1 VAQRGR
7 GDGPDDLGLHA
18 ADFLGDREQH
28 PGNAAARPGLGKK
41 KKQETENMAKASS
54 KSGKSAP
61 KKLKAFING
70 EWVPSKTSSYMP
82 VTNSSTG
89 EVMAEAPKCTA
100 EEVNA
105 AVEAAAA
112 AYPAWRDTPIT
123 KRVQIMFKLK
133 TVLERDLH
141 ELAVLL
147 STEMGKTYAEARG
160 DVLKAIEVVELACA
174 VPVTMQGH
182 SLMNVSTGFDTVSY
196 REPLGVFA
204 GIAPWNFP
212 AMIPM
217 GWMTPLAL
225 TTGNTFVLKAA
236 SFVPQTSM
244 RMADLLAE
252 AGLPKGVFNLVTAG
266 REEAELL
273 LKHPQIRGVS
283 FVGSTKVGRHIYA
296 TAAGNGKRVQ
306 CLTEAKN
313 HALILRDAPVR
324 ATAQRIINSA
334 FGCAGQRCMALPALA
349 VEEPIADEL
358 VATICELAKE
368 IKMGPAWEP
377 ETQLGPVCT
386 AEHLEFVTG
395 WIEKSAKEG
404 AKLVLDG
411 RGAKVKGYEGGYF
424 IGPTVFDRVTP
435 QMSCGWQEVFG
446 PVLYVKRIQSFEEG
460 IAMINSSEFA
470 NGSSVFTQS
479 GHYAREFARRID
491 AGMVG
496 INVGIPVPISV
507 FSFSGHKN
515 SFFGDLHVM
524 GPDGVAF
531 FTEAKA
537 VTSYWFN
544 AEDMKGERVGTWE
557 GTITRT

>member
-1 VAQRGR
+1 
-7 GDGPDDLGLHA
+7 
-18 ADFLGDREQH
+18 
-28 PGNAAARPGLGKK
+28 
-41 KKQETENMAKASS
+41 MAKANI
-54 KSGKSAP
+54 KSAAKSTV
-61 KKLKAFING
+61 KKLKVFING
-70 EWVPSKTSSYMP
+70 EWVESKTSVYMP

-89 EVMAEAPKCTA
+89 EVMAQAPKCTA
-100 EEVNA
+100 DEVNA

-123 KRVQIMFKLK
+123 KRVQIMFRLK

-141 ELAVLL
+141 DLAVLL
-147 STEMGKTYAEARG
+147 STEMGKTYVEARG

-217 GWMTPLAL
+217 GWMAPLAL

-252 AGLPKGVFNLVTAG
+252 AGIPKGVFNLVTAG

-273 LKHPQIRGVS
+273 LTHPKIRGIS

-296 TAAGNGKRVQ
+296 TAASTGKRVQ

-334 FGCAGQRCMALPALA
+334 FGCAGQRCMALPTLA

-368 IKMGPAWEP
+368 LKMGPAWEP
-377 ETQLGPVCT
+377 STQLGPVCT
-386 AEHLEFVTG
+386 AEHLQFVTG
-395 WIEKSAKEG
+395 WIEKSVKEG

-411 RGAKVKGYEGGYF
+411 RGAKVKGYAGGYF
-424 IGPTVFDRVTP
+424 IGPTVFDHVKP
-435 QMSCGWQEVFG
+435 EMSCGWQEVFG
-446 PVLYVKRIQSFEEG
+446 PVLYVKRIKSFEEG

-470 NGSSVFTQS
+470 NGSSIFTQS
-479 GHYAREFARRID
+479 GHYAREFTRRVD

-496 INVGIPVPISV
+496 VNVGIPVPISV
-507 FSFSGHKN
+507 FAFSGHKN

-537 VTSYWFN
+537 VTSYWFD